1 MSLQVPMA
9 TNEYGFTH
17 DQSAGIHTSR
27 TMMLAELRLLLAACD
42 LSATLEEYRSAA
54 VAENALLKDT
64 VATRKDTFG
73 KLRSLYALDKR
84 ILLFRSLRDLWDA
97 DVLAQPQLAL
107 LCANA
112 RDPILKAT
120 ADILLAI
127 PVGETVTPDMM
138 METVSTHFP
147 ERYLTKTLQSIGRNT
162 ISSWQQAGLL
172 SGKLHKV
179 RVKAECRPAS
189 VAYALLLGYLSG
201 ERGEALFHTF
211 WCKLL
216 DTPVHILHAQAFAA
230 SQRGWV
236 EYRHAGEITDISF
249 RLLLR
254 K

>member
-1 MSLQVPMA
+1 MSLQVPMS
-9 TNEYGFTH
+9 TNEYGFTY

-27 TMMLAELRLLLAACD
+27 TMMLTELHLLLAACD
-42 LSATLEEYRSAA
+42 LSATLEEYRTAA

-97 DVLAQPQLAL
+97 DMEAQPQLAL

-120 ADILLAI
+120 ADMLLAI
-127 PVGETVTPDMM
+127 PAGETVTPDML
-138 METVSTHFP
+138 METVQAHFP
-147 ERYLTKTLQSIGRNT
+147 EHYQPKTLKSIGQNV

-179 RVKAECRPAS
+179 RVKAEYHPAS
-189 VAYALLLGYLSG
+189 VAYALFLGYLSG

-211 WCKLL
+211 WCRLL
-216 DTPVHILHAQAFAA
+216 DTPVHVLHAQAFAA
-230 SQRGWV
+230 SQRSWL

-249 RLLLR
+249 RHLLR